1 MVRIQ
6 PRKED
11 IQKIKIKWVFPNMLF
26 LKIRVDVEEKTRKK
40 IEFK

>member
-6 PRKED
+6 PRNEGIK
-11 IQKIKIKWVFPNMLF
+11 KIKIKRVFPNMLF

-40 IEFK
+40 I